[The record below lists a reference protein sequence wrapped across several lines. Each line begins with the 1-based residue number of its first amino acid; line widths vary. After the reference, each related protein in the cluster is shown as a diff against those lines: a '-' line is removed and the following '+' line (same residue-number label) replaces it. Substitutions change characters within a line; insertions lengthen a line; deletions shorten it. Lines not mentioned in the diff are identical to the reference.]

1 MKSRPSNPRRSL
13 RAVMMVACLG
23 GFLLALAAVALPAL
37 HDGLHRDASHPQ
49 HECAVTM
56 LIAGKVQLGGDLPP
70 TAPPRPVVCFPHV
83 STLRPT
89 WVATAFAESRIFEHA
104 PPAVS

>member
-1 MKSRPSNPRRSL
+1 MKTRPSNPRRTL
-13 RAVMMVACLG
+13 RAVTLVACLG

-49 HECAVTM
+49 HECVVTM

-70 TAPPRPVVCFPHV
+70 SAPPRPGGCLEHV
-83 STLRPT
+83 PTLRPV

-104 PPAVS
+104 PPALS